1 MTPDG
6 SVPPRSHRFT
16 GRDGV
21 LLTADVWGE
30 ASSPPLLLL
39 HGGGQT
45 RHAWGRT
52 GPRLAA
58 LGWRVVAPD
67 LRGHGTSEWS
77 ADGAYDLGLFADD
90 VRALVD
96 TLAGPAC
103 PPVLVG
109 ASLGGL
115 GALLA
120 AGEEPMAAVRALV
133 LVDVAHRPDPR
144 GVRRIVEFMRGRPDG
159 FAGVEEAAEAVSAYL
174 PHRPRPDGP
183 DGTRGPQDP
192 QGSTSPQGA
201 RGPQGSPSTKDSQVP
216 QGSTNPQDAK
226 GPQGS
231 QGSPGTQDSQGPQG
245 LRNNLRR
252 RGDRWVWHWD
262 PRLLDS
268 FEGRM
273 DPPDMADRLLEA
285 ARRTPALLLLVR
297 GAISDVVRDD
307 IAEEFCAHVP
317 HARRVEVPGAG
328 HMVAGDRND
337 HFLDAIAPFLPA
349 P

>member
-1 MTPDG
+1 MTPDET
-6 SVPPRSHRFT
+6 VPPRPLRFT
-16 GRDGV
+16 GRDGI
-21 LLTADVWGE
+21 LLTADEWGE
-30 ASSPPLLLL
+30 ASSPPLVLL

-67 LRGHGTSEWS
+67 LRGHGTSQWS

-96 TLAGPAC
+96 ALAEPGGP
-103 PPVLVG
+103 PTLVG

-115 GALLA
+115 SALLA
-120 AGEEPMAAVRALV
+120 AGEEPRAAVRALV

-144 GVRRIVEFMRGRPDG
+144 GVRRIVAFMRGRPDG
-159 FAGVEEAAEAVSAYL
+159 FGGVEEAGAAVSAYL
-174 PHRPRPDGP
+174 PHRPCPN
-183 DGTRGPQDP
+183 
-192 QGSTSPQGA
+192 
-201 RGPQGSPSTKDSQVP
+201 GPQGL
-216 QGSTNPQDAK
+216 
-226 GPQGS
+226 
-231 QGSPGTQDSQGPQG
+231 QG

-252 RGDRWVWHWD
+252 QGDRWVWHWD

-273 DPPDMADRLLEA
+273 DPPGMADRLLDA
-285 ARRTPALLLLVR
+285 ARRTAAPILLVR

-307 IAEEFCAHVP
+307 IAEEFCARVP
-317 HARRVEVPGAG
+317 HARRVEVPDAG
-328 HMVAGDRND
+328 HTVAGDQND
-337 HFLDAIAPFLPA
+337 HFLDAIVPFLPA